1 MGTFVPI
8 ESPLWER
15 EYLQSLSYL
24 FRTLTRTLQIQNE
37 GQISTQ
43 RFSLSNRE
51 VVQITA
57 RFGVQLI
64 CNCTATTIVLNSVI
78 STLGTTAMSI

>member
-1 MGTFVPI
+1 MPLI
-8 ESPLWER
+8 SPLWER
-15 EYLQSLSYL
+15 EPLHSLSYI
-24 FRTLTRTLQIQNE
+24 FRTLTRTLQIQNK

-57 RFGVQLI
+57 RFEVQLI
-64 CNCTATTIVLNSVI
+64 CNCTVTTIVLNSVI
-78 STLGTTAMSI
+78 CTLGTIAMSI